1 MWDSVVSVTASP
13 GTKVAADRS
22 RRFGCSV
29 CPFPRKKFRVCCFW
43 GGGIVSLPLLPKIER
58 KGGWV
63 ASFTPQGPLPPPKR
77 GLGELNQLSKA
88 KPPGA
93 EGSGTSEYLVGWGR
107 Y

>member
-13 GTKVAADRS
+13 GTKVAADRFLRS
-22 RRFGCSV
+22 RL
-29 CPFPRKKFRVCCFW
+29 PRVPVSAREVSCVLLLGRRYRVASFT
-43 GGGIVSLPLLPKIER
+43 PKER

-63 ASFTPQGPLPPPKR
+63 ASYTPQGPLPPPKR

-93 EGSGTSEYLVGWGR
+93 GGERAHASIGGVGGL
-107 Y
+107 